1 MAVKGIKGNTDRL
14 RLEEHIPLD
23 TPLRVFID
31 VSSFCNFHCSFCP
44 HGNGE
49 AAKVMPQAIMPVDLA
64 FKCIDDLKSFP
75 QKIKMLSFF
84 CFGEPLLHKNI
95 SDFIQY
101 ASNQKVAEQ
110 LEITTNASLLTPAL
124 SDKLVSA
131 GLTLINISLYGI
143 TSSDYQSFC
152 NVTID
157 YDLLVQNIKYLHSVA
172 ENTKIIV
179 KICDTALENPAKKE
193 LFYRIFEPI
202 CDKICLE
209 LPVPFWY
216 DLDNN
221 IEDKGIDIYGNP
233 VTRKA
238 ICPVPFY
245 TMCINANGIV
255 TPCCSDWKNRLQM
268 GDSKKQSLVSIWR
281 GQKYKDFCIGLLKGG
296 NAAMYPCKYCHFHE
310 FVAMDNI
317 DPYREQLLKKLEN
330 DNVI

>member
-131 GLTLINISLYGI
+131 GLTLINISL
-143 TSSDYQSFC
+143 
-152 NVTID
+152 
-157 YDLLVQNIKYLHSVA
+157 
-172 ENTKIIV
+172 
-179 KICDTALENPAKKE
+179 
-193 LFYRIFEPI
+193 
-202 CDKICLE
+202 
-209 LPVPFWY
+209 
-216 DLDNN
+216 
-221 IEDKGIDIYGNP
+221 
-233 VTRKA
+233 
-238 ICPVPFY
+238 
-245 TMCINANGIV
+245 
-255 TPCCSDWKNRLQM
+255 
-268 GDSKKQSLVSIWR
+268 
-281 GQKYKDFCIGLLKGG
+281 
-296 NAAMYPCKYCHFHE
+296 
-310 FVAMDNI
+310 
-317 DPYREQLLKKLEN
+317 
-330 DNVI
+330 